1 MMLLIVVLSTV
12 VIDAARTAITGSA
25 GGIEEDV
32 KFAKV
37 TQVGAEQFAIRWS
50 NLMNTVY
57 ILVGGQL
64 GNFIILTLGLY
75 WLFQANFRESSNF
88 FIMIFL
94 SIGLVPFLLG
104 DFKIQTRVFY
114 DIPFQIPAAI
124 ALCSLWKNTIS
135 RIIVPPACIWLII
148 VAIISVSNFYI
159 NAVFR

>member
-1 MMLLIVVLSTV
+1 V

-37 TQVGAEQFAIRWS
+37 TQVGPDQFAIRWS

-57 ILVGGQL
+57 VLVGGQFS
-64 GNFIILTLGLY
+64 NFIILTLGLY
-75 WLFQANFRESSNF
+75 WLFQANFREPSNF

-124 ALCSLWKNTIS
+124 ALYSLWKSNIS
-135 RIIVPPACIWLII
+135 RIIVPPICIWMVGI
-148 VAIISVSNFYI
+148 AITAVSNFYI
-159 NAVFR
+159 IAVFR